1 MKRPILFTVLSLAFV
16 ITVSICAAQGAE
28 QKDFPIK
35 VHVSA
40 SEVRPC
46 GPISPYYTQCLAV
59 LIDAKKYELACITG
73 LGGVK
78 LPIHPG
84 DYQAR
89 LVKEE
94 AKEAGEFDR
103 KYEILFADGKT
114 AKYSVVGEFE

>member
-1 MKRPILFTVLSLAFV
+1 MERFTHLVAILAAVFVLTTPALAN
-16 ITVSICAAQGAE
+16 APDA
-28 QKDFPIK
+28 KDFPIK
-35 VHVSA
+35 VHVTS

-46 GPISPYYTQCLAV
+46 GLTSPYYTQCLAV

-73 LGGVK
+73 LGGLK
-78 LPIHPG
+78 LPIHTG

-89 LVKEE
+89 LVKDE